1 MGIAGWI
8 GGLVSVV
15 GVVVLAASFMAPDQ
29 GRTTRTVVG
38 WNVARVGSLL
48 VLAAWFTFWLLPSL
62 IPV

>member
-29 GRTTRTVVG
+29 GRTRRTVVG

-48 VLAAWFTFWLLPSL
+48 VLAAWFAFWLLPSL
-62 IPV
+62 MPV